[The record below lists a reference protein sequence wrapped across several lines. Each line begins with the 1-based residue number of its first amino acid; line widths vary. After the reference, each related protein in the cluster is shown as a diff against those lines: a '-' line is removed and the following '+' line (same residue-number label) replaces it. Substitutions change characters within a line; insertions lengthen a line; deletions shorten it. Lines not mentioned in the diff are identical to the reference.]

1 MFIRLNRIYNSLHI
15 VCAFC
20 KTQSCCAVWHTCFLI
35 IVIFYNQIL
44 NASTPEDIANL
55 APLFLVPQTVIRLI
69 YHTFFI
75 YYYGATLG
83 KKALKIKCI
92 NQDKENPSFGA
103 SLSRALV
110 RFFSEAVFYLGFAWA
125 FFDPLRQTWHDKVA
139 KTLVVNVE

>member
-1 MFIRLNRIYNSLHI
+1 MNDEVSLASFGKRSLAFLIDELI
-15 VCAFC
+15 V
-20 KTQSCCAVWHTCFLI
+20 SFLI
-35 IVIFYNQIL
+35 IIIFYNQIL
-44 NASTPEDIANL
+44 NASAPEDIANL

-92 NQDKENPSFGA
+92 NQDKENPSFWA

-110 RFFSEAVFYLGFAWA
+110 RFFSEAIFYLGFAWA
-125 FFDPLRQTWHDKVA
+125 FFDPLRQIWHDKVA